1 MSDTEKTVE
10 QALEDLI
17 SALESSPEYLELKK
31 LEAGMAEDADFRTLE
46 DEERQAQEQLA
57 EDVNT
62 PNERAALVRLAR
74 AREALATHPLK
85 VRVRELER
93 SLENQLKPLAQALD
107 DLPGKRL
114 FALFGQLKG
123 GER

>member
-17 SALESSPEYLELKK
+17 SALERSPEYLELKK
-31 LEAGMAEDADFRTLE
+31 LEARMAEDADFRALE

-62 PNERAALVRLAR
+62 PDERAALVRLAR